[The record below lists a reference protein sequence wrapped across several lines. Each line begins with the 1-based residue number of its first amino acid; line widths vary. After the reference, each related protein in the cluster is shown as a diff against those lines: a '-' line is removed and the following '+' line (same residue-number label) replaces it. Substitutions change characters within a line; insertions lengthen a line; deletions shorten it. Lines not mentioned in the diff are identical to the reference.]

1 MLYLIGIATVPTNIV
16 WLAIFLFL
24 GAFALS
30 SIGLITGIWAQKFDQ
45 LSIISNFVV
54 QPLAFLSGM
63 NASKEFAAY
72 SPESRKYSKFKR
84 SYMEVSLKMYNP
96 D

>member
-1 MLYLIGIATVPTNIV
+1 MVFECLWIAKSLSGNNGNDITHEV
-16 WLAIFLFL
+16 WA
-24 GAFALS
+24 AFNTPQDA
-30 SIGLITGIWAQKFDQ
+30 
-45 LSIISNFVV
+45 
-54 QPLAFLSGM
+54 LAFLSGM

>member
-1 MLYLIGIATVPTNIV
+1 MI
-16 WLAIFLFL
+16 
-24 GAFALS
+24 
-30 SIGLITGIWAQKFDQ
+30 
-45 LSIISNFVV
+45 
-54 QPLAFLSGM
+54 LAFLTGM

-72 SPESRKYSKFKR
+72 APESRKYSKFKR